1 MKFPGKAPEFHR
13 VGERYRRSL
22 PTETLP
28 QGPRD
33 AAPRWRVTLP
43 QPHAP
48 FAW

>member
-13 VGERYRRSL
+13 VGKRYRRSL
-22 PTETLP
+22 PTETP
-28 QGPRD
+28 
-33 AAPRWRVTLP
+33 AAGVSRRRSEVGGTVP